1 LDEILK
7 VRKERSLID
16 MEIEKLNKKKE
27 FLQTNIE
34 KKTDFMSIIH
44 QRNEQENK
52 TSHQLYIEEM
62 ISEIEKKIKII
73 EKENKEIIKACNKLE
88 DTFEGYI
95 SFIHQIELFQKY
107 SN

>member
-16 MEIEKLNKKKE
+16 MEIDKLSKKKE
-27 FLQTNIE
+27 FLQSNIE

-73 EKENKEIIKACNKLE
+73 EKENKEIIKVCNKLE

>member
-7 VRKERSLID
+7 IRKERFLID
-16 MEIEKLNKKKE
+16 MKIEKLNKKKE
-27 FLQTNIE
+27 FLESSFE

-44 QRNEQENK
+44 QKNEQENK
-52 TSHQLYIEEM
+52 SSHQLYIEEL
-62 ISEIEKKIKII
+62 IVEIEKNIKNI
-73 EKENKEIIKACNKLE
+73 EKENKETIKLCNRLE